1 MALQYLCKDSTS
13 SEQYK
18 NKAAHFCIADVPHIY
33 KWIVAIIFYLLAC
46 SQAAAQ
52 AKSAAYLEYIERYHR
67 IAIMHQ
73 QQYGIPASITLAQG
87 LLESRAGRSRLAVQ
101 GNNHFGI
108 KCHGKRWNGGK
119 IYADDDAPDECFR
132 SYHSADDSFEDH
144 ARFLKQRRYA
154 PLFELKVTDY
164 KGWAR
169 TLRKCGY
176 ATDKRYA
183 DKLIDIIETYEL
195 YRYDT
200 GQPVIAKP
208 KHLEGDESL
217 QHSIDSQIFEEI
229 TSTHEIVKR
238 NGLYCVIAKEGD
250 TYSSIAEEFGMRS
263 RKLASFNDRGWRNRN
278 DKIATGSI
286 VYIEEKHDAAT
297 DHPTGIYVT
306 RTGDTSYGISQQF
319 GIKLKSLCKLNR
331 LSTGNSNRSL
341 KAELK
346 IRLR

>member
-1 MALQYLCKDSTS
+1 M
-13 SEQYK
+13 
-18 NKAAHFCIADVPHIY
+18 
-33 KWIVAIIFYLLAC
+33 LAS

-208 KHLEGDESL
+208 KYLEGDESL
-217 QHSIDSQIFEEI
+217 QHSI
-229 TSTHEIVKR
+229 
-238 NGLYCVIAKEGD
+238 
-250 TYSSIAEEFGMRS
+250 
-263 RKLASFNDRGWRNRN
+263 
-278 DKIATGSI
+278 
-286 VYIEEKHDAAT
+286 
-297 DHPTGIYVT
+297 
-306 RTGDTSYGISQQF
+306 
-319 GIKLKSLCKLNR
+319 
-331 LSTGNSNRSL
+331 
-341 KAELK
+341 
-346 IRLR
+346 